1 VFNLHYIFAQRA
13 TTSLIRGF
21 SGVIFFT
28 VLFQPAFLPIQ
39 IQNGR
44 KIKFTSLAPMQVATA
59 ELIHVARARQH
70 KKSSPFFHWARTH
83 RAAVDEWRNLI

>member
-1 VFNLHYIFAQRA
+1 MSSLFTVVSVFNLHYIFAQRV

-44 KIKFTSLAPMQVATA
+44 KI
-59 ELIHVARARQH
+59 
-70 KKSSPFFHWARTH
+70 
-83 RAAVDEWRNLI
+83 